1 MRLLSKNDFQLIV
14 FLFVSGA
21 CAIAEDYIS
30 VVLTAGTEDQRG
42 SNGGWKSLDRVTR
55 YFRDGTFEDLPNLL
69 TERRGH
75 TCGFYRNSNNE
86 KVKYYARYISISRT
100 CMLQV
105 LLVTGGG
112 TTGSNIDSLASTE
125 ILTPEASTWKYAGAL
140 PKAVYGL
147 REDFKISRN
156 HGFLIPLI

>member
-1 MRLLSKNDFQLIV
+1 MSKNDFQLIV

-30 VVLTAGTEDQRG
+30 VVLTAGTEDQRS

-112 TTGSNIDSLASTE
+112 TTAQWGKLGGHVDIDIVILSNLLSHIC
-125 ILTPEASTWKYAGAL
+125 
-140 PKAVYGL
+140 
-147 REDFKISRN
+147 
-156 HGFLIPLI
+156 